1 MSFRVVI
8 LSPVMPIW
16 DHGVFCASFT
26 KLCLE
31 KGCQITLLDTLSL
44 FPRNSPVCKKTSVE
58 ILSFISEKLENHF
71 TEPSVLVGFSM
82 AGMLVQIL
90 AARLP
95 NVCAVLAV
103 NAPGYPDKP
112 LQRRL
117 GCILDFLKNQDLSG
131 ALEALNILMHPCGV
145 VKKRVLRE
153 IPDTQKDTAI
163 ERMTRGFQFLLE
175 MDARNE
181 IIKYT
186 GKFLALIGEK
196 SQLATIDNQ
205 TRSHCI
211 HHEYKVIPDAGTR
224 LWDDNPVM
232 TNAIIDEWMNGL

>member
-1 MSFRVVI
+1 MSLHVVI

-16 DHGVFCASFT
+16 DCGVFCSPFT
-26 KLCLE
+26 KLCE
-31 KGCQITLLDTLSL
+31 AKGCQITLLDTLSL
-44 FPRNSPVCKKTSVE
+44 FPNNSPVCKNSSVE
-58 ILSFISEKLENHF
+58 ILSFITEKLEKHF
-71 TEPSVLVGFSM
+71 TKPSVLVGFSM

-90 AARLP
+90 AARLL
-95 NVCAVLAV
+95 NVRAVLAV
-103 NAPGYPDKP
+103 NAPGYPDQP
-112 LQRRL
+112 LQQRL
-117 GCILDFLKNQDLSG
+117 GYVLDFLKNQDLSG
-131 ALEALNILMHPCGV
+131 ALEALNVLMHPCGV
-145 VKKRVLRE
+145 VKKRVLRK
-153 IPDTQKDTAI
+153 IPDAQKNMAI

-211 HHEYKVIPDAGTR
+211 NHKYKVISDAGTR